1 MLEGAF
7 AAIARARA
15 DAFDFTVPDDSTHTP
30 GPTRTP
36 VEMSSA
42 TSDRVRFEQEEPMRP
57 RIGLSVMPLETRREA
72 IIGLATEGDRLGYDG
87 FFMPETW
94 AYDMTVLLAEAAAR
108 TTRITLGTGILGIW
122 NRSAATIAMAAA
134 TLHAMSGGR
143 FVLGLGASTPQL
155 AEGLHDTPFEPPV
168 PRMRRMVTQIRALLR
183 GERIPLTVTT
193 NARALKLNVPPA
205 PALPIHVAALGD
217 AMTRLAGELADAWAP
232 FLYPWSQ
239 LATGVERLRE
249 GATRGGHP
257 DRLPE
262 IHPTVPAV
270 VADTDAKAREGAA
283 WFVSFYVTT
292 MGTIYRDSLTR
303 QGYGKA
309 VEAVLA
315 ANAPK
320 FTGIVPADA
329 EELLEQLIVY
339 GTPPEARRRLRRWH
353 EAGAAFPVLLLGPNH
368 TREERALALEAFRP
382 MLQSA

>member
-1 MLEGAF
+1 
-7 AAIARARA
+7 
-15 DAFDFTVPDDSTHTP
+15 
-30 GPTRTP
+30 
-36 VEMSSA
+36 
-42 TSDRVRFEQEEPMRP
+42 MRL

-72 IIGLATEGDRLGYDG
+72 IVSLATEGDRLGYDG
-87 FFMPETW
+87 FFLPETW
-94 AYDMTVLLAEAAAR
+94 AYDITVLLAEAATR

-122 NRSAATIAMAAA
+122 NRSAATMAMAAT

-168 PRMRRMVTQIRALLR
+168 PRLRRTVTQIRALLR
-183 GERIPLTVTT
+183 GERIPLAVTT
-193 NARALKLNVPPA
+193 KARALKLNVPSA

-232 FLYPWSQ
+232 FLYPWSH
-239 LATGVERLRE
+239 LVTGVERLRE

-262 IHPTVPAV
+262 IHPTVPTV
-270 VADTDAKAREGAA
+270 VADTAAKAREGAA

-292 MGTIYRDSLTR
+292 MGTVYRDSLTR

-309 VEAVLA
+309 VNAVLA

-320 FTGIVPADA
+320 FAGVLPDEA

-353 EAGAAFPVLLLGPNH
+353 EAGADFPVLLLGPNH

-382 MLQSA
+382 MLRSG

>member
-1 MLEGAF
+1 
-7 AAIARARA
+7 
-15 DAFDFTVPDDSTHTP
+15 
-30 GPTRTP
+30 
-36 VEMSSA
+36 
-42 TSDRVRFEQEEPMRP
+42 MRL
-57 RIGLSVMPLETRREA
+57 RIGLSVMPLETRHEA

-183 GERIPLTVTT
+183 GERIPLAVTT

-292 MGTIYRDSLTR
+292 MGRIYRDSLTR
-303 QGYGKA
+303 QGYGTA

-320 FTGIVPADA
+320 FTGVVPADA

-353 EAGAAFPVLLLGPNH
+353 EAGASFPVLLLRPNL
-368 TREERALALEAFRP
+368 TSEDRALALEAFRP
-382 MLQSA
+382 MLQSAQEAPHARRDAARPGGAAYTG

>member
-1 MLEGAF
+1 
-7 AAIARARA
+7 
-15 DAFDFTVPDDSTHTP
+15 
-30 GPTRTP
+30 
-36 VEMSSA
+36 
-42 TSDRVRFEQEEPMRP
+42 MRL
-57 RIGLSVMPLETRREA
+57 RIGLSVMPLETRREVL
-72 IIGLATEGDRLGYDG
+72 IGLATEGDRLGYDG
-87 FFMPETW
+87 FFLPETW
-94 AYDMTVLLAEAAAR
+94 AYDITVLLAEAAAR

-183 GERIPLTVTT
+183 GERIPLAVTT
-193 NARALKLNVPPA
+193 KARALKLNVPAA
-205 PALPIHVAALGD
+205 PVPIHVAALGD

-239 LATGVERLRE
+239 LAIGVERLRE

-262 IHPTVPAV
+262 VHPSVPVV
-270 VADTDAKAREGAA
+270 VAATDAKAREGAA

-309 VEAVLA
+309 VQAVLA

-320 FTGIVPADA
+320 FTGAVPADA

-339 GTPPEARRRLRRWH
+339 GTPPEARRRLGRWH
-353 EAGAAFPVLLLGPNH
+353 EAGAVFPVLLLRPNL
-368 TREERALALEAFRP
+368 TPEERALALDAFRP